1 MGRPDGAAGEERVM
15 RNRVKMGGL
24 SSGWLAGIHRSGIID
39 YIGDSASGKLNLSER
54 LVVEKASGVKI
65 EIGLVGFKGRLKE
78 RIEEIG
84 EIRRRGNVAKSI
96 EVSFE
101 IREAIEAITRAAAFE
116 FLELVPSTSGFVK
129 PRWD

>member
-1 MGRPDGAAGEERVM
+1 MGRPDGAAGEESVM
-15 RNRVKMGGL
+15 RNRVKMGGM
-24 SSGWLAGIHRSGIID
+24 SSGIHRSGIID
-39 YIGDSASGKLNLSER
+39 YIGDSASGKLNLSES

-65 EIGLVGFKGRLKE
+65 EIGLVSFKGRLKE
-78 RIEEIG
+78 RIKEVG
-84 EIRRRGNVAKSI
+84 EIRRRGNVAKVI

-116 FLELVPSTSGFVK
+116 FLELVPGTSGFVK

>member
-1 MGRPDGAAGEERVM
+1 
-15 RNRVKMGGL
+15 MGGL

-39 YIGDSASGKLNLSER
+39 YIGDSASGKLNLSES